1 MPPFS
6 KKIPAPLQRIIDKL
20 YRYPKSR
27 LLKIRKQ
34 GGWWN
39 SHLIERERRAMERAS
54 ERLFVPYEE
63 AGAPLEVHFLTGRH
77 YWYQTVFCM
86 YSLQKA
92 AGRSFR
98 WHLYDDG
105 TFDEAL
111 IARMKAQAP
120 GAVVHT
126 RQEIEARLRVC
137 LPEQDYPFLW
147 RKRRVYPHLKKLTDI
162 HAGSQGWKLVLDS
175 DMLFYKNPDLL
186 IKWLSSP
193 QQTFHI
199 LDIINSYGY
208 PINLMEKI
216 SGNPIQEKVNV
227 GAVGIKSE
235 EINWKLLDQW
245 GKELEEKKGASY
257 FLEQALTAMLIGQ
270 NSCTIGPS
278 NEYIV
283 MPSKEQVLLNM
294 GTMHHYVDSSKE
306 WYFKISWKQVCP
318 NESCS

>member
-1 MPPFS
+1 MPSFS

-20 YRYPKSR
+20 YRYPKSK

-39 SHLIERERRAMERAS
+39 SRVIERERRAMERAS
-54 ERLFVPYEE
+54 GRLFVPFDE
-63 AGAPLEVHFLTGRH
+63 AAAPLEVHFLTGQY

-111 IARMKAQAP
+111 ITRMQAQAP

-126 RQEIEARLRVC
+126 RQEIEARLSVC

-175 DMLFYKNPDLL
+175 DMLFFKNPEWLIRWLEAPGPLL
-186 IKWLSSP
+186 
-193 QQTFHI
+193 HI
-199 LDIINSYGY
+199 TEGKNSYGY
-208 PINLMEKI
+208 SFELMKSLCGSEIKPRI
-216 SGNPIQEKVNV
+216 NV
-227 GAVGIKSE
+227 GVVGLKSE
-235 EINWKLLDQW
+235 DIDWKALNDW
-245 GKELEEKKGASY
+245 GDTLEAKESTSY
-257 FLEQALTAMLIGQ
+257 FLEQALTAMLIGEK
-270 NSCTIGPS
+270 NALVGDST
-278 NEYIV
+278 EYIV
-283 MPSKEQVLLNM
+283 HPMKDQVEQKE
-294 GTMHHYVDSSKE
+294 GTLHHYVGLSKE
-306 WYFKISWKQVCP
+306 WYYKRAWKNFQ
-318 NESCS
+318 NND